1 MDNTGHGQLPLARE
15 LFVPCGWRVL
25 ATAGSDEK
33 PAPIDA
39 IRLYASRAQQ
49 QGRTISAAELAAE
62 LDWTRV
68 PSARALDGLL
78 ADPHIIPGRWKGKAI
93 SFWGTRYRD
102 DTGEV
107 AVRYLF
113 WNGEAWDWYFH
124 HLGEWLDAH
133 CAAALW
139 SAHVAVTSDE

>member
-1 MDNTGHGQLPLARE
+1 MDNTGDAQLPLAPE
-15 LFVPCGWRVL
+15 FFVPDGWRVL
-25 ATAGSDEK
+25 ATAGSGEK

-39 IRLYASRAQQ
+39 IKLYASKAQQ
-49 QGRTISAAELAAE
+49 RGRTIPAAELVAE

-78 ADPHIIPGRWKGKAI
+78 ADPNVIPGKWKGKAI
-93 SFWGTRYRD
+93 AFWGTRYRD

-124 HLGEWLDAH
+124 RLGDALDAH

-139 SAHVAVTSDE
+139 PADATAASAE